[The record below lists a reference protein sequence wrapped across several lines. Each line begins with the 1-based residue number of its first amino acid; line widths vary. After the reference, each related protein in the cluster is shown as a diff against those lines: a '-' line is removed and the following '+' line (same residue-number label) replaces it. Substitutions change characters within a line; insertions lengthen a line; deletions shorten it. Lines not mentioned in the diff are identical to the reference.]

1 MAFLGLQL
9 ETNDLNGLAD
19 FYVNRLGFRLLFHS
33 PERLDLRVGQT
44 KLCFVPA
51 EGDAQPTY
59 RFTLN
64 LSQGS
69 HDQTLHDPAGNRI
82 EITGDAG
89 LSDGVVRFSL
99 PVEGVA
105 TVAQYLRG
113 ELQPPPTLDSIGEPG
128 TRLSGDADWSFLL
141 VESDHANA
149 YFVIA
154 TVPGDIISELK
165 VLEYPYFI
173 HRWHR

>member
-1 MAFLGLQL
+1 MAFWGLQL
-9 ETNDLNGLAD
+9 ETRDLNGLAD
-19 FYVNRLGFRLLFHS
+19 FYANRLGFTLLDQN

-51 EGDAQPTY
+51 EGDAQPAY
-59 RFTLN
+59 EFSLN

-69 HDQTLHDPAGNRI
+69 HAQTLLDPAGNRI
-82 EITGDAG
+82 EITADAG

-113 ELQPPPTLDSIGEPG
+113 ELQPPPPLDSAGEPG
-128 TRLSGDADWSFLL
+128 TWLVGDEDWSFLL
-141 VESDHANA
+141 EEADHAKAN
-149 YFVIA
+149 FVIA

-173 HRWHR
+173 HRWHK